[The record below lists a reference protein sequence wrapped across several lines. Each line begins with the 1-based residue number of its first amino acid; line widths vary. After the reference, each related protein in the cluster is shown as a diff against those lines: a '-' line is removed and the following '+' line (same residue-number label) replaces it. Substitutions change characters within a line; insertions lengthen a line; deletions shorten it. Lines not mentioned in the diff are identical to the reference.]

1 MCHQLRVFLIGVDR
15 LAEFDEVVV
24 AVEAAEINP
33 QTAERAV
40 VVLAVSTDI
49 DGRFT
54 VAAALVPCDCF
65 LKVGYRVA
73 KFAESFFDSW
83 RDVEFS
89 EL

>member
-1 MCHQLRVFLIGVDR
+1 MDR

-54 VAAALVPCDCF
+54 VAVALVPCDGI

-73 KFAESFFDSW
+73 QFAESFFDSW
-83 RDVEFS
+83 SDVEFS